1 MKKLSAVLAG
11 ALLAATSFS
20 SLAAIPVNREQAQ
33 DMQSLG
39 NVSVSNVRGSLDD
52 ATRQLSQK
60 ATEQGASHYRIIG
73 VENPGD
79 SSLWI
84 GTAEIY
90 R

>member
-11 ALLAATSFS
+11 ALLATASFAT
-20 SLAAIPVNREQAQ
+20 LAAMPVDREQAQ
-33 DMQSLG
+33 GMRSIG
-39 NVSVSNVRGSLDD
+39 SVSVSNVRGSLDD
-52 ATRQLSQK
+52 ATRELSQK
-60 ATEQGASHYRIIG
+60 AEEKGASHYRIIG

-79 SSLWI
+79 SSQWS